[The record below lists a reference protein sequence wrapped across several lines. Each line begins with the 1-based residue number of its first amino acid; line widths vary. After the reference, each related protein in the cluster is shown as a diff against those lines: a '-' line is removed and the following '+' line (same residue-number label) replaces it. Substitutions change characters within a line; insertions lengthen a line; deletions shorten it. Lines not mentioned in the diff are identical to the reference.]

1 MRGKYWPTPQA
12 RGADGLVRGTLR
24 GNKGPSSFRGSLVA
38 VSIMHTVYS
47 LNFLLLFARNWFNVE
62 SNVGINNGIFNTFIS
77 VEYKD

>member
-1 MRGKYWPTPQA
+1 M
-12 RGADGLVRGTLR
+12 RGTLR
-24 GNKGPSSFRGSLVA
+24 GNEGPSSLRGSLVD